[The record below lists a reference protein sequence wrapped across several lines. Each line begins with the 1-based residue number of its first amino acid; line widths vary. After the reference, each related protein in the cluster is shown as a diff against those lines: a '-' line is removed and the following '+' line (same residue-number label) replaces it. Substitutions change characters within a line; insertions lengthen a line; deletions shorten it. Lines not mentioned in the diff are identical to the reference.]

1 MRIVCISA
9 SRVPATTAN
18 SIQVMKACQALRQLG
33 HQVKLWVPTFE
44 TSFDW
49 DRLAA
54 FYGLQTRFEVGSIPS
69 YYQFRRYDFSLKAVL
84 KAKAAK
90 ADLLYVW
97 PPQAAVFGLILNIPV
112 ALELHGPPEGRFGP
126 RLFWLLR
133 RIPGEKRFLSIT
145 HALVNLLLRLDQKSF
160 RDSEVVITPNGV
172 DLERYQSLPEP
183 SLARDDLQ
191 IPQILT
197 VGYTGH
203 FYSGRGMGLLLE
215 LARRFPQVQFLWVGG
230 QEPDIHLWKQRLDQE
245 YITNVRLPGFI
256 ENKSLPLYQA
266 AADIL
271 LMPYEQVITGSSG
284 GNSAEYCSPM
294 KMFEYMACGRAI
306 ISSDLPVIHEVM
318 NDSNCV
324 FCPPSDV
331 ESWAN
336 VLRMLLENSDTRNRL
351 GSQCK
356 QDVQGYTWL
365 KRAEKALAGFP

>member
-1 MRIVCISA
+1 MYIVCISA
-9 SRVPATTAN
+9 SKVPSPTAN

-33 HQVKLWVPTFE
+33 HEVKLWVPAFE
-44 TSFDW
+44 ASLDW

-54 FYGLQTRFEVGSIPS
+54 FYGLQTRFEVGSIPAS
-69 YYQFRRYDFSLKAVL
+69 SQFRRYDFSLKAVL
-84 KAKAAK
+84 KAKSTK

-97 PPQAAVFGLILNIPV
+97 PLQAAVIGLLLNIPV
-112 ALELHGPPEGRFGP
+112 ALEVHGPPEGKFGVK
-126 RLFWLLR
+126 LFWLLR
-133 RIPGEKRFLSIT
+133 RIPGKKRFLSIT
-145 HALVNLLLRLDQKSF
+145 RALVNLLLRQDQKPF
-160 RDSEVVITPNGV
+160 RDREVVITPNGV

-183 SLARDDLQ
+183 SLARENLQ

-197 VGYTGH
+197 AGYTGH
-203 FYSGRGMGLLLE
+203 FYSGRGIGLLLE

-230 QEPDIHLWKQRLDQE
+230 QEPDVHLWKQQLDRE
-245 YITNVRLPGFI
+245 NITNVRLTGFI

-324 FCPPSDV
+324 FCPPSNV

-336 VLRMLLENSDTRNRL
+336 ALQMLLENLDTRNRL
-351 GSQCK
+351 GAQCK

>member
-1 MRIVCISA
+1 MHIICISA
-9 SRVPATTAN
+9 SRIPAATAN

-33 HQVKLWVPTFE
+33 HQVKLWVPAFE
-44 TSFDW
+44 TSLDW

-69 YYQFRRYDFSLKAVL
+69 YSQFHRYDFSIKAVL
-84 KAKAAK
+84 KAKAAQ

-97 PPQAAVFGLILNIPV
+97 PPQAAVFGLVLNMPV
-112 ALELHGPPEGRFGP
+112 ALELHGPPEGKFGA

-160 RDSEVVITPNGV
+160 RDNEVVITPNGV

-183 SLARDDLQ
+183 SLAREDLQ

-230 QEPDIHLWKQRLDQE
+230 QEPDVHLWKQQLDRE
-245 YITNVRLPGFI
+245 NITNVRLTGFI

-324 FCPPSDV
+324 FCPPSNV

-336 VLRMLLENSDTRNRL
+336 ALQMLLENLDTRNRL
-351 GSQCK
+351 GAQCK

>member
-1 MRIVCISA
+1 MLIVCISA
-9 SRVPATTAN
+9 SRIPSTTAN
-18 SIQVMKACQALRQLG
+18 SIQMMKACQALRQLG
-33 HQVKLWVPTFE
+33 HEVKLWVPAFE
-44 TSFDW
+44 TSLDW

-54 FYGLQTRFEVGSIPS
+54 FYGLQTRFEVGSIPAYS
-69 YYQFRRYDFSLKAVL
+69 QFHRYDFSLNAVL
-84 KAKAAK
+84 KAKVAK

-97 PPQAAVFGLILNIPV
+97 PPQAAVFGLALNIPV
-112 ALELHGPPEGRFGP
+112 ALELHGPPEGKFGV

-133 RIPGEKRFLSIT
+133 RIPGKKRLLSIT
-145 HALVNLLLRLDQKSF
+145 SALVNLLLRLDQKPF
-160 RDSEVVITPNGV
+160 RDREVVITPNGV

-183 SLARDDLQ
+183 STARHHLQ
-191 IPQILT
+191 IPQIPT

-230 QEPDIHLWKQRLDQE
+230 QEPDVHLWKQRLEQE

-324 FCPPSDV
+324 FCPPADV
-331 ESWAN
+331 ESWSNA
-336 VLRMLLENSDTRNRL
+336 LQMLLENSDTRNRL
-351 GSQCK
+351 GFQCK

-365 KRAEKALAGFP
+365 KRAERALAGFP